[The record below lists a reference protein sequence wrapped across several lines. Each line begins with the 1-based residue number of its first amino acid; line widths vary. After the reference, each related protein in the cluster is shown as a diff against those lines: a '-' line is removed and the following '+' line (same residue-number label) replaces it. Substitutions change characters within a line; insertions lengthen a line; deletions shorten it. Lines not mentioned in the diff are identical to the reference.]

1 MSFFHW
7 FDNVYTTAFTPRD
20 YQVELLSAAKE
31 RNLIICLSQQSA
43 KEFISLKLI
52 QELSFELRRKDD
64 RKITIFLS
72 NSSSAFNLIN
82 NLTDLKVINMI
93 DVNDI
98 DSFENL
104 KHNQVIIMQTSK
116 CLEALEGL
124 YLNLQCVNLI
134 IIDDC
139 HKQNTKQD
147 ISKILSKYYQSVANK
162 PKIFGLAG
170 AIHCAG
176 CPPSQLGAEL
186 EFLES
191 LIMAKVE
198 TASDI
203 VTLLRYSSKPTE
215 IILECFFPKE
225 NEISSYM
232 RNLIKSRKSFIEDH
246 RYDPSEIYGGGEFM
260 EELNSIPDPKK
271 QPLKFLNE
279 FLVILD
285 ELGAY
290 CADKAALQQLMQIEK
305 LKIKTPYERHFLL
318 LCLVSTTFIQIRS
331 FCELAFQP
339 FKTEKE
345 RINLFTTPKVTRI
358 IEVIKLFKPDMCK
371 TDKTK
376 AMHLDNIVIN
386 EEKCDSVDCRVI
398 LNEISTAKIN
408 TLVKSTS
415 FNINKIGAELEVLKV
430 ILKNINN
437 ELISNNPISTNYQ
450 PRNNSR
456 FNQFKNRK
464 KLHHPNRSN
473 RNVNNLNEI
482 DSLCGLIF
490 CQSNLTTKTLFSL
503 LCEVSRHDPELKF
516 LNVQYT
522 VSNSAHPINDSNEA
536 ETEHRKQEDVLK
548 KFRMHECN
556 LLITT
561 AILEEGFDLPKCNL
575 VVRWDI
581 PQSYRSYVQCKSRA
595 RASNALH
602 VIIVTP
608 TIKEIYLQEPSEGL
622 LNYNHKFVCDLIRS
636 TEQDGE
642 LQKLSN
648 ERDCDVSESTESLPD
663 SDCSSSYTQ
672 NYSLNCVVKNV
683 IDNLGTYED
692 MNDDVQENSNKMVQK
707 LAEYMEI
714 EKMLLRKCENKEPP
728 VDEFLHADKFT
739 HLIKSYQPSCATGS
753 VAVNLSTAIS
763 LINKYCAKLP
773 SDTFTKLTPIWR
785 CCKALRNNSWVYQYT
800 LRLPLNSAMKD
811 DILGVPMPTQTLAR
825 RVAALIACQVLHRSG
840 ELDDNLLP
848 IGKEG
853 FRAIEKDWE
862 MFELDKADGLNSNE
876 SGEPRPGTT
885 KRRQYYYKRI
895 ASVFSKCRPTT
906 SSIVYLY
913 HISMVLQCPIPEEQ
927 NTRGRKIYPP
937 EESKQSFGILTTKKI
952 PTICAFPIFTRSGE
966 VKVSL
971 KLISCD
977 MKLRTDQLDII
988 NNFIKYTFTN
998 VLRLHKFLML
1008 FDAEA
1013 SDNSFF
1019 VVPVTNNCGT
1029 IEVDWLFLKLIQEN
1043 VNSVPTYVTN
1053 VERNGNIFDHN
1064 TFKDAVVM
1072 PWYRNQDQPQYFYVA
1087 EICYHLS
1094 PESTFPGESYS
1105 TFQEYYFKKYGI
1117 TIQNKVQP
1125 LLDVDHTSAR
1135 LNFLTPRYVNRKGVA
1150 LPTSSEETKRAKR
1163 ENLEQKQILVPEL
1176 CTIHPFPA
1184 SLWRAAVCLPCI
1196 IYRINALLLADEIR
1210 LKVASDLGLGSV
1222 ENLSDDFEWPNLDF
1236 GWTLLDVL
1244 NDNRDSKKNDDLVEL
1259 ELSTSDKKDG
1269 ENLDLEKTDEQIS
1282 NLTVNNLDNCVEAI
1296 SNELQIGM
1304 WSNEIVADD
1313 NNLENLPY
1321 NPNIRYGSPTSWA
1334 ANKHQLDYYGSDSD
1348 GDFKSDE
1355 DYDNGFASDESVN
1368 EDEVGFKVEFK
1379 SDHLAEAIETD
1390 EEIDRRRRKMEI
1402 LNEKIENQKNYDK
1415 TKNQTSGFDLID
1427 QDIIGDDLNE
1437 NISMHQKKFEQST
1450 SQLEEQIRNSGIL
1463 IKHNELVPVNIRQK
1477 LKVHEPQPMEIQL
1490 CSLVP
1495 YLDPSD
1501 VLNLTQ
1507 EKNCFS
1513 IDDLFALNSV
1523 YKLNNPNESFTVVGF
1538 GDIFDHFAD
1547 ISETKCMENGDKTVN
1562 LTINSNWERF
1572 EKKTF
1577 GEQPLLILKPMIIE
1591 KSLDQSVFSFDKQPE
1606 LIGHPGPSPSII
1618 LQALTMSN
1626 ANDGINLER
1635 LETIGDS
1642 FLKYAITT
1650 YLYCT
1655 YENTN
1660 EGKLSFLRS
1669 KQVSNLN
1676 LYRLGRNK
1684 KFGESMI
1691 ATKFEPHDNWL
1702 PPCYFVPKELEQAL
1716 IDAKIPVCYWNLADL
1731 LDIKQYSS
1739 EEICKLVKERAE
1751 KLEIF
1756 GNKIEESAEVTQ
1768 SVSTK
1773 KATGSKLSD
1782 NSPCFIPY
1790 NLVTQHSIPDKSIA
1804 DCVESLIGSYL
1815 IECGPRG
1822 ALLFM
1827 AWLGIRVLPII
1838 NLPHNQQTRMP
1849 GSTQEF
1855 VGTNGE
1861 ATQTIY
1867 GHWIAP
1873 KSPLLRSTPNPEI
1886 TLELLLDGFEI
1897 FENELGYKFRDRS
1910 YLLQA
1915 MTHSS
1920 YSPNR
1925 FTDCY
1930 QRLEFL
1936 GDAVLDYLITRY
1948 LYEDKRKHSPGA
1960 LTDLRSALVNNTI
1973 FASLAVRHKF
1983 HKYFRHLSPGLNDVI
1998 DRFVRIQND
2007 NCHNI
2012 SEEYYYLIEDECDEA
2027 EDVEVPKAL
2036 GDVFESVAGAVFLD
2050 SNMSL
2055 DAVWSV
2061 YWKMM
2066 GKEIEQFSCAVPKSP
2081 IRELLEMEPETA
2093 KFGKPEKL
2101 ADGRRVRVTVEIF
2114 GKGIFRGIGR
2124 NYRIAKCTAAKCA
2137 LRQLKKVSLVT
2148 RRQ

>member
-43 KEFISLKLI
+43 KEFICLKLI
-52 QELSFELRRKDD
+52 QELSFELRRKEN
-64 RKITIFLS
+64 RKITIILS
-72 NSSSAFNLIN
+72 NSSTAFNLIN

-93 DVNDI
+93 DVNDKVSY
-98 DSFENL
+98 DNL
-104 KHNQVIIMQTSK
+104 VQYQVIIMQTSK

-124 YLNLQCVNLI
+124 FFNLQCVNLI
-134 IIDDC
+134 VIDDC
-139 HKQNTKQD
+139 HKQSMKQD
-147 ISKILSKYYQSVANK
+147 ISKIFSNHYLSIADK
-162 PKIFGLAG
+162 PKIVGLAG
-170 AIHCAG
+170 AIHSAG
-176 CPPSQLGAEL
+176 CHPSQLGDEL
-186 EFLES
+186 EFLEK
-191 LIMAKVE
+191 LMMAKVE

-215 IILECFFPKE
+215 LIAECYFPEE
-225 NEISSYM
+225 NDISSYL
-232 RNLIKSRKSFIEDH
+232 RNLVESRKTFIEDH
-246 RYDPSEIYGGGEFM
+246 RYDPSEIYGDGEFM
-260 EELNSIPDPKK
+260 DELSSIPDPKE
-271 QPLKFLNE
+271 QPLAFLNE

-285 ELGAY
+285 ELGVY
-290 CADKAALQQLMQIEK
+290 CAEKAALQQLIQIER

-345 RINLFTTPKVTRI
+345 RIDLFTTPKVKRI
-358 IEVIKLFKPDMCK
+358 VEVLKLFKPDKCK
-371 TDKTK
+371 SNKTK
-376 AMHLDNIVIN
+376 SIYLDVNVIN
-386 EEKCDSVDCRVI
+386 EEKCDLPACRDI
-398 LNEISTAKIN
+398 LNEICTMEID
-408 TLVKSTS
+408 TLVTTTS
-415 FNINKIGAELEVLKV
+415 CNINKIGEDLEVLKGMV
-430 ILKNINN
+430 KNISVAT
-437 ELISNNPISTNYQ
+437 IPSTPTTTNYQ
-450 PRNNSR
+450 TRNVNNR
-456 FNQFKNRK
+456 FNRFKNRK
-464 KLHHPNRSN
+464 RFHNPNRPY
-473 RNVNNLNEI
+473 RNFNYQNEI

-503 LCEVSRHDPELKF
+503 FCEISRHDPELKF

-522 VSNSAHPINDSNEA
+522 VCKSAHPINESNEA

-556 LLITT
+556 LLIST

-575 VVRWDI
+575 VVRWDV

-602 VIIVTP
+602 IIIVTP
-608 TIKEIYLQEPSEGL
+608 TVKKMNLREASETL
-622 LNYNHKFVCDLIRS
+622 SNYNHKFVCDLIRN
-636 TEQDGE
+636 TEQETEVSKDISDTNYE
-642 LQKLSN
+642 A
-648 ERDCDVSESTESLPD
+648 SESTESLSEKYSD
-663 SDCSSSYTQ
+663 SDCSS
-672 NYSLNCVVKNV
+672 NYSKSYNLNCVVESVMENSSA
-683 IDNLGTYED
+683 
-692 MNDDVQENSNKMVQK
+692 NDDKIDLVHVNSNKMVKK

-728 VDEFLHADKFT
+728 ANEFNHADKFT
-739 HLIKSYQPSCATGS
+739 HLIEPYQPSCVSGS

-785 CCKALRNNSWVYQYT
+785 CCKTLRNDNFVYQYT
-800 LRLPLNSAMKD
+800 LRLPLNSSMKY
-811 DILGVPMPTQTLAR
+811 DILGVPMPTRTLAR
-825 RVAALIACQVLHRSG
+825 RVAALIACRVLHRNG
-840 ELDDNLLP
+840 ELDDNLQP

-862 MFELDKADGLNSNE
+862 MFELDKVDELNVNE
-876 SGEPRPGTT
+876 ICEPRPGTT

-906 SSIVYLY
+906 STIAYLY
-913 HISMVLQCPIPEEQ
+913 HISMVLECPIPEEQ

-937 EESKQSFGILTTKKI
+937 EESKQSFGILSTKKI
-952 PTICAFPIFTRSGE
+952 PSICAFPIFTRSGE

-971 KLISCD
+971 KLISCTI
-977 MKLRTDQLDII
+977 KLDSDQLDKI
-988 NNFIKYTFTN
+988 NNFINYTFTH

-1008 FDAEA
+1008 FDANA

-1019 VVPVTNNCGT
+1019 VVPVINNCGT
-1029 IEVDWLFLKLIQEN
+1029 IEVDWAFLKLIKEN
-1043 VNSVPTYVTN
+1043 VDSIPKYVSN
-1053 VERNGNIFDHN
+1053 EERNGNIFDHN

-1094 PESTFPGESYS
+1094 PESSFPGESYS
-1105 TFQEYYFKKYGI
+1105 TFREYYYKKYGI

-1210 LKVASDLGLGSV
+1210 LQVAYDLGLGTV
-1222 ENLSDDFEWPNLDF
+1222 EMLSDNFEWPNLDF
-1236 GWTLLDVL
+1236 GWTLSDVL
-1244 NDNRDSKKNDDLVEL
+1244 RKNRDLKVTDDLTENKLTKPEKNDPKNFNYEIKDKEITNFNLHKNGIDQISPEL
-1259 ELSTSDKKDG
+1259 E
-1269 ENLDLEKTDEQIS
+1269 
-1282 NLTVNNLDNCVEAI
+1282 
-1296 SNELQIGM
+1296 IGM
-1304 WSNEIVADD
+1304 WSNEIIAND
-1313 NNLENLPY
+1313 NNLEKFPM
-1321 NPNIRYGSPTSWA
+1321 NPNVRYGSPTSWA
-1334 ANKHQLDYYGSDSD
+1334 ANKYQLDYYGSESD

-1355 DYDNGFASDESVN
+1355 DYDNGFASDESIDN
-1368 EDEVGFKVEFK
+1368 DEVGFKVEFK

-1390 EEIDRRRRKMEI
+1390 EEIKRRQRKMKI
-1402 LNEKIENQKNYDK
+1402 INEKIYNQKEYDNI
-1415 TKNQTSGFDLID
+1415 KNQTSGFDLID
-1427 QDIIGDDLNE
+1427 QAIISNDSNY
-1437 NISMHQKKFEQST
+1437 NISIHQKDFEQST
-1450 SQLEEQIRNSGIL
+1450 SQLEELIRNSGIL
-1463 IKHNELVPVNIRQK
+1463 IKHDEPVPVNIRQRFRND
-1477 LKVHEPQPMEIQL
+1477 ETQPIDTEL
-1490 CSLVP
+1490 HSLVP
-1495 YLDPSD
+1495 YLKRS
-1501 VLNLTQ
+1501 VFLNFTR
-1507 EKNCFS
+1507 EKNCLS
-1513 IDDLFALNSV
+1513 IDDLFTMNSFYELNHPKET
-1523 YKLNNPNESFTVVGF
+1523 YTVIGF

-1547 ISETKCMENGDKTVN
+1547 INETKCMENGQKTIKLAICNDRENFV
-1562 LTINSNWERF
+1562 
-1572 EKKTF
+1572 KKATE
-1577 GEQPLLILKPMIIE
+1577 EQSLLILNPMIIE
-1591 KSLDQSVFSFDKQPE
+1591 KSQNENVFSFDKQPD

-1676 LYRLGRNK
+1676 LYRLGRK
-1684 KFGESMI
+1684 KELGESMI

-1751 KLEIF
+1751 KLELD
-1756 GNKIEESAEVTQ
+1756 ED
-1768 SVSTK
+1768 SVSRQK
-1773 KATGSKLSD
+1773 SIANSKRSD
-1782 NSPCFIPY
+1782 NCPCFIPY

-1838 NLPHNQQTRMP
+1838 DLPMQKIRVP

-1855 VGTNGE
+1855 VGPNG
-1861 ATQTIY
+1861 APTQTIY

-1873 KSPLLRSTPNPEI
+1873 KSPLLQSTPDPEI
-1886 TLELLLDGFEI
+1886 ALELLLDGFET
-1897 FENELGYKFRDRS
+1897 FEDELGYKFKDRS

-1998 DRFVRIQND
+1998 DRFVRIQHD
-2007 NCHNI
+2007 NCHSI
-2012 SEEYYYLIEDECDEA
+2012 SEECYYLTEDACDEA

-2114 GKGIFRGIGR
+2114 GKGVFRGIGR

-2137 LRQLKKVSLVT
+2137 LRQLKKVNLISK
-2148 RRQ
+2148 RH